1 MALPS
6 KNADLYRR
14 LRFYAF
20 GLLLGCLLVSVIFK
34 GRSCQMPGS
43 VKMEELAYQDLEITK
58 HGECRMKCRNITE
71 GEIRSVLKSG
81 KINYDKSNVRD
92 TPCGTYAVEGNTV
105 DGQHVRIIIADC
117 DTISKV
123 VTAID
128 LNLNEDDQKKDD
140 CDCH

>member
-20 GLLLGCLLVSVIFK
+20 GFLLGCLLVSILFK

-43 VKMEELAYQDLEITK
+43 VKLEELSFQKLELTQ
-58 HGECRMKCRNITE
+58 HGECRMKCRNISE
-71 GEIRSVLKSG
+71 AEIKEVLKTG

-92 TPCGTYAVEGNTV
+92 TPCGTYAVEGKTSE
-105 DGQHVRIIIADC
+105 GQEVRIVIADC
-117 DTISKV
+117 DTISRV

-128 LNLNEDDQKKDD
+128 LKMENDT
-140 CDCH
+140 CDCK

>member
-1 MALPS
+1 MAIKS

-14 LRFYAF
+14 LRFYGF
-20 GLLLGCLLVSVIFK
+20 GFLLGCLLVSMIFK

-43 VKMEELAYQDLEITK
+43 VKLEELAHQNLELTK
-58 HGECRMKCRNITE
+58 HGECRMKCRNISQE
-71 GEIRSVLKSG
+71 EIKGVLTSG

-92 TPCGTYAVEGNTV
+92 TPCGTYAVEGHTP
-105 DGQHVRIIIADC
+105 DGQNIRIIIADC

-128 LNLNEDDQKKDD
+128 LNNENDPDI
-140 CDCH
+140 CDCN